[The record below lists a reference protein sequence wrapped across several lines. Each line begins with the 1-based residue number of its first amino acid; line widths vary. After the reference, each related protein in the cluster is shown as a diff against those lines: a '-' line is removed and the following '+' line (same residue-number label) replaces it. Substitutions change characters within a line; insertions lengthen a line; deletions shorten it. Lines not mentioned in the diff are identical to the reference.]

1 MTFFEKYHKIF
12 AFCGMIGPFF
22 YAMIWILGGILQ
34 PGYNH
39 ITDDVST
46 LLAVGAP
53 NKLLFDIMET
63 AYAVLMIIFFAS
75 LHWTINKGKGSV
87 IGPFTFLIN
96 FIIHLVAVFFPLDAG
111 GGTTSQTAQIH
122 GILVGLMVLLSM
134 IGLVGMW
141 LRLRKAD
148 GWSGYGTYTLVTLLF
163 TLIFGVLAAVPTGFE
178 IMGLTERLVATTMG
192 QYFVVIGLKVYLTS
206 Q

>member
-1 MTFFEKYHKIF
+1 MQFIEKYQKIF
-12 AFCGMIGPFF
+12 AICGMIGPFF

-53 NKLLFDIMET
+53 NKLLFDLMET
-63 AYAVLMIIFFAS
+63 TYAVLMIIFFAS
-75 LHWTINKGKGSV
+75 LHWTINKGNGSFF
-87 IGPFTFLIN
+87 GPFTFLVN

-111 GGTTSQTAQIH
+111 GGILSQTAQVH
-122 GILVGLMVLLSM
+122 GILVGFMVLLSI
-134 IGLVGMW
+134 IGLLGMW

-148 GWSGYGTYTLVTLLF
+148 GWSGYGTYTLITLVF
-163 TLIFGVLAAVPTGFE
+163 TLIFGMLAAVPIGFE

-192 QYFVVIGLKVYLTS
+192 QYFVVIGLKVYQTS
-206 Q
+206 G